1 MKLGRQVPAIA
12 FVICSIVPCFAHH
25 LAVVVDKDNKIENV
39 TSAHLVRIVKSE
51 IKKWPDGREVVLVLH
66 KASGSEMLTL
76 ERLTNMSAT
85 ELQVLIS
92 AHKASITTVES
103 DQELLNLVQS
113 TPGALGFVDV
123 RAINDRVKVVKVDG
137 KLPLEA
143 GYLPH
148 RSMDEPRARTGF
160 ASGSALFH
168 PRMQESRGW
177 PVTRPRI
184 RVLHGHGKSR
194 DGHLSVR

>member
-1 MKLGRQVPAIA
+1 MKLGRQVLAIA
-12 FVICSIVPCFAHH
+12 FAICSIVPCFAHH

-66 KASGSEMLTL
+66 ASGSEMLTL

-85 ELQVLIS
+85 ELQVLI
-92 AHKASITTVES
+92 ATHKASITTVES

-123 RAINDRVKVVKVDG
+123 RAINDHVKVVKVDG

-148 RSMDEPRARTGF
+148 
-160 ASGSALFH
+160 
-168 PRMQESRGW
+168 Q
-177 PVTRPRI
+177 
-184 RVLHGHGKSR
+184 
-194 DGHLSVR
+194 

>member
-1 MKLGRQVPAIA
+1 MKLGRQLPAIA
-12 FVICSIVPCFAHH
+12 FVICSMVPCFAHH

-51 IKKWPDGREVVLVLH
+51 IKKWPDGKEVVLVLH
-66 KASGSEMLTL
+66 KASGPEMLTL
-76 ERLTNMSAT
+76 ERLTNLSAT
-85 ELQVLIS
+85 ELQVLI
-92 AHKASITTVES
+92 ATHKASITTVES

-123 RAINDRVKVVKVDG
+123 RAINDRVNVVKVDG

-148 RSMDEPRARTGF
+148 
-160 ASGSALFH
+160 
-168 PRMQESRGW
+168 Q
-177 PVTRPRI
+177 
-184 RVLHGHGKSR
+184 
-194 DGHLSVR
+194 

>member
-12 FVICSIVPCFAHH
+12 FVICSMVPCFAHH

-51 IKKWPDGREVVLVLH
+51 IKKWPDGKEVVLVLH

-76 ERLTNMSAT
+76 ERLTNLSAT
-85 ELQVLIS
+85 ELQVLI
-92 AHKASITTVES
+92 ATHKASITTVES

-148 RSMDEPRARTGF
+148 
-160 ASGSALFH
+160 
-168 PRMQESRGW
+168 Q
-177 PVTRPRI
+177 
-184 RVLHGHGKSR
+184 
-194 DGHLSVR
+194 